1 MKWEGPGGWRR
12 ALVIVGVLG
21 VVALLA
27 WGLLSPASTQGID
40 GALAEGRLP
49 PAPPLALP
57 VLVRGDGGP
66 KLARPLTRAQSD
78 GQLDLAELRGHV
90 VVVNFWASWCIPCL
104 LEAPLL
110 EEQWGELKRDGVVLL
125 AVDTQ
130 DTSHGARRFL
140 DYFESTFPMVEDAD
154 ERVNNAWQISRL
166 PQTFFVTPRGQVAAH
181 VTGVISPELI
191 EEGLGAAREGRALHA
206 IAGG

>member
-1 MKWEGPGGWRR
+1 MG
-12 ALVIVGVLG
+12 
-21 VVALLA
+21 LLA
-27 WGLLSPASTQGID
+27 WGLLSPASTRGID
-40 GALAEGRLP
+40 GALAQGRLA

-66 KLARPLTRAQSD
+66 KLSRLLREAQTD
-78 GQLDLAELRGHV
+78 GRVDLAELRGHV

-110 EEQWGELKRDGVVLL
+110 EEEWAELKRDGVVLL

-140 DYFESTFPMVEDAD
+140 DYFESTFPMVEDS
-154 ERVNNAWQISRL
+154 EREANDAWQISRL
-166 PQTFFVTPRGQVAAH
+166 PQTFFITPRGQIAAH
-181 VTGVISPELI
+181 VTGVISP
-191 EEGLGAAREGRALHA
+191 GLMEQGVTAAREGRPLRA
-206 IAGG
+206 ITGG

>member
-1 MKWEGPGGWRR
+1 MKWAGPGARRR
-12 ALVIVGVLG
+12 ALVIAAALG
-21 VVALLA
+21 ILALLA
-27 WGLLSPASTQGID
+27 WGLLSPASSRGID
-40 GALAEGRLP
+40 RALAQGRLA

-57 VLVRGDGGP
+57 VLARGDGGP
-66 KLARPLTRAQSD
+66 RLRKPLTRAQGD
-78 GQLDLAELRGHV
+78 GHVNLAELQGHV

-110 EEQWGELKRDGVVLL
+110 EEQWDEMKLDGVVLL

-130 DTSHGARRFL
+130 DTRHGARRFL

-154 ERVNNAWQISRL
+154 RTANDAWQISRL
-166 PQTFFVTPRGQVAAH
+166 PQTFFVTPRGQIAAH
-181 VTGVISPELI
+181 VTGVISP
-191 EEGLGAAREGRALHA
+191 GLMRQGIRAAREGRALQA

>member
-1 MKWEGPGGWRR
+1 ML
-12 ALVIVGVLG
+12 A

-27 WGLLSPASTQGID
+27 WGLWSPASREGIN
-40 GALAEGRLP
+40 GALAQGRLA

-57 VLVRGDGGP
+57 VLVRGEAGP
-66 KLARPLTRAQSD
+66 KLARPLGQAQRD
-78 GQLDLAELRGHV
+78 GQVDLAELRGHV

-110 EEQWGELKRDGVVLL
+110 EEEWGELKREGVVLL

-140 DYFESTFPMVEDAD
+140 DYFDSTFPMVEDTDRKA
-154 ERVNNAWQISRL
+154 NAAWQISRL
-166 PQTFFVTPRGQVAAH
+166 PQTFFITPGGQIAAH
-181 VTGVISPELI
+181 VTGVISPALMEA
-191 EEGLGAAREGRALHA
+191 GVTAAREGRALRA
-206 IAGG
+206 ITGG